1 MVISARSISL
11 ILASS
16 ILVAVAT
23 ACSSGA
29 APAPTAAPAAPAAT
43 AAPAPP
49 AAPTATTAPAPPAA
63 TAAPAAA
70 SPTQASAS
78 GGDIVIGMNAP
89 ITGISSGMGDL
100 AMKSANLAVKEINAS
115 GGVNGHQIK
124 LIPEDNQSTNPGAL
138 AALSKSIEQDKALVE
153 LGPVISTQIQA
164 ISDADK
170 QAGVPMATGGTAV
183 KNTHM
188 GNPWLFRLRPD
199 DSIAAAAQVQYI
211 KNDMKLT
218 KVGILNDTDAAG
230 AGGAALVEQDAKEQG
245 LTVVKHETYTANTKD
260 YTALLLGLKSA
271 GAQVISVYATRAE
284 DAAIIQRQ
292 YHELGAPYRF
302 IGSAVNAEADTLALS
317 KDNAVGIDVVVDFTF
332 GANDVSKKYSADYTS
347 AYNSAPDTLNA
358 WNFDAIHI
366 MANAIKQAGTDR
378 SAIMKA
384 ILATQGYEGVCGTFS
399 FTPNGDGLHEN
410 SVVEVQ
416 SGGKFKL
423 LKVVKVAPAQ

>member
-1 MVISARSISL
+1 
-11 ILASS
+11 
-16 ILVAVAT
+16 
-23 ACSSGA
+23 
-29 APAPTAAPAAPAAT
+29 
-43 AAPAPP
+43 
-49 AAPTATTAPAPPAA
+49 
-63 TAAPAAA
+63 
-70 SPTQASAS
+70 
-78 GGDIVIGMNAP
+78 
-89 ITGISSGMGDL
+89 MGDL
-100 AMKSANLAVKEINAS
+100 SLKSANLAVKEINQS
-115 GGVNGHQIK
+115 GGINGRQIK

-138 AALSKSIEQDKALVE
+138 ASLSKSIEQDKVLVE

-211 KNDMKLT
+211 KDDMKLT

-230 AGGAALVEQDAKEQG
+230 AGGAALVEQYAKAQG

-292 YHELGAPYRF
+292 YKELGAPYRF
-302 IGSAVNAEADTLALS
+302 IGSAVNAEGDTLALS
-317 KDNAVGIDVVVDFTF
+317 KDNSVGIDVVVDFTF
-332 GANDVSKKYSADYTS
+332 GANDVSKKYAADYTS
-347 AYNSAPDTLNA
+347 AYNTAPDTLNA
-358 WNFDAIHI
+358 WNFDAINI
-366 MANAIKQAGTDR
+366 MANAIKKVGTDR

-384 ILATQGYEGVCGTFS
+384 ILATQNYQGVCGDFS

-410 SVVEVQ
+410 SVVEVEK
-416 SGGKFKL
+416 GGQFKL
-423 LKVVKVAPAQ
+423 LKVVKVAPTQ

>member
-1 MVISARSISL
+1 MVTPARSISVVLATSIL
-11 ILASS
+11 ILAT
-16 ILVAVAT
+16 T
-23 ACSSGA
+23 ACGGGA
-29 APAPTAAPAAPAAT
+29 AATPTAAPSKPAASPVVAATSAPTAAPAPQPT
-43 AAPAPP
+43 AAAPS
-49 AAPTATTAPAPPAA
+49 
-63 TAAPAAA
+63 AA
-70 SPTQASAS
+70 SPTQGAAAS
-78 GGDIVIGMNAP
+78 GDILIGMNAP

-100 AMKSANLAVKEINAS
+100 SLKSANLAVKEINQS
-115 GGVNGHQIK
+115 GGINGRQIK

-138 AALSKSIEQDKALVE
+138 ASLSKSIEQDKVLVE

-211 KNDMKLT
+211 KDDMKLT

-230 AGGAALVEQDAKEQG
+230 AGGAALVEQYAKAQG

-292 YHELGAPYRF
+292 YKELGAPYRF
-302 IGSAVNAEADTLALS
+302 IGSAVNAEGDTLALS
-317 KDNAVGIDVVVDFTF
+317 KDNSVGIDVVVDFTF
-332 GANDVSKKYSADYTS
+332 GANDVSKKYAADYTS
-347 AYNSAPDTLNA
+347 AYNTAPDTLNA
-358 WNFDAIHI
+358 WNFDAINI
-366 MANAIKQAGTDR
+366 MANAIKKVGTDR

-384 ILATQGYEGVCGTFS
+384 ILATQNYQGVCGDFS

-410 SVVEVQ
+410 SVVEVEK
-416 SGGKFKL
+416 GGQFKL
-423 LKVVKVAPAQ
+423 LKVVKVAPTQ

>member
-1 MVISARSISL
+1 
-11 ILASS
+11 
-16 ILVAVAT
+16 
-23 ACSSGA
+23 
-29 APAPTAAPAAPAAT
+29 
-43 AAPAPP
+43 
-49 AAPTATTAPAPPAA
+49 
-63 TAAPAAA
+63 
-70 SPTQASAS
+70 
-78 GGDIVIGMNAP
+78 
-89 ITGISSGMGDL
+89 MGDL
-100 AMKSANLAVKEINAS
+100 SLKSAKLAVNQINSS
-115 GGVNGHQIK
+115 GGINGHQIK

-138 AALSKSIEQDKALVE
+138 ASLSKSIEQDKALVE

-211 KNDMKLT
+211 KDDMKLT
-218 KVGILNDTDAAG
+218 KIGILNDTDAAG
-230 AGGAALVEQDAKEQG
+230 AGGAALVEQYAKAQG

-292 YHELGAPYRF
+292 YKELGSPFRF

-332 GANDVSKKYSADYTS
+332 GGTDASKKYAEAYKS
-347 AYNSAPDTLNA
+347 AYNADPDTLNA
-358 WNFDAIHI
+358 WNFDAINI

-410 SVVEVQ
+410 SVVEIQ
-416 SGGKFKL
+416 PGGKFKL